1 MLQPMFRVSAR
12 LRRTGALVPKVLGTA
27 TPYQT
32 APPIVPMKG

>member
-1 MLQPMFRVSAR
+1 MLQPMFRVSLVSKNGR
-12 LRRTGALVPKVLGTA
+12 LVPKVLGTA

>member
-1 MLQPMFRVSAR
+1 VLKNNH
-12 LRRTGALVPKVLGTA
+12 LVPVVLGTA